1 LRQETQFKLQ
11 NKFLGPLTSNMN
23 DSLTE
28 STLHLPFSCM
38 GPISTKVMFLIL
50 ENTER

>member
-1 LRQETQFKLQ
+1 
-11 NKFLGPLTSNMN
+11 MN

-28 STLHLPFSCM
+28 ATLHLPFSCM
-38 GPISTKVMFLIL
+38 GPFSTKVRFLIL